1 MPCPAETKKD
11 RAHGRNYPALL
22 MFSSKTGRRCYHKAP
37 LSGFEWR
44 MFREIKS
51 ISRYQVLCKNTIYDA
66 YQTDVRT
73 TRQSVPCKYPIGSF
87 SSKEFEVIG
96 GLSGHVAKEHLYP
109 EYSETSVVP
118 LNHTVLLLTLITLQ
132 TRVRVRIF
140 RWLGRAVMHHESRNS
155 SLPSFLSARQKW
167 QKFKSW

>member
-1 MPCPAETKKD
+1 
-11 RAHGRNYPALL
+11 
-22 MFSSKTGRRCYHKAP
+22 
-37 LSGFEWR
+37 

-96 GLSGHVAKEHLYP
+96 GLSGAGHVAKEHFYP

-118 LNHTVLLLTLITLQ
+118 LNHTVLLLTLIALQ

-140 RWLGRAVMHHESRNS
+140 R
-155 SLPSFLSARQKW
+155 
-167 QKFKSW
+167 

>member
-37 LSGFEWR
+37 LSGFKWR
-44 MFREIKS
+44 MFGEIKS

-73 TRQSVPCKYPIGSF
+73 TRRQSVPCKYPIASN
-87 SSKEFEVIG
+87 SKEFEVIG
-96 GLSGHVAKEHLYP
+96 GLSGAGHVAKEHLYQ
-109 EYSETSVVP
+109 YSETLVVP
-118 LNHTVLLLTLITLQ
+118 LNHTVLLLTLIALQ
-132 TRVRVRIF
+132 T
-140 RWLGRAVMHHESRNS
+140 GSGYSDDSRCRNA
-155 SLPSFLSARQKW
+155 P
-167 QKFKSW
+167 